1 MSNIQPKTLYF
12 HIGVNKQMSRIHV
25 PPPMLQS
32 RDQERMK
39 SGWIASQ
46 KLVKALQIRWCAI
59 KSAAAMCKYLSGLRY
74 QAEWLS
80 AKERCLL

>member
-1 MSNIQPKTLYF
+1 MF
-12 HIGVNKQMSRIHV
+12 HHV

-59 KSAAAMCKYLSGLRY
+59 KSPAAMYKYLSGLRY
-74 QAEWLS
+74 QAEWLF
-80 AKERCLL
+80 AKELCFL